1 MNEGTGK
8 VIESEELDQAE
19 ELEEDLEIE
28 TADETESAGDD
39 DFDDIDEE
47 EAAEESDAAEDDAD
61 DDESA
66 ESEESDNEEKA
77 LQKEDAGKPAD
88 KASTKT
94 EETASD
100 DEILKQFEPHQ
111 IPGTDAYTDALIAHA
126 QQVVKSRTG
135 EEYDPFD
142 AKHQALFTQAC
153 NKLDRIATEKFN
165 ESYGAVKSQV
175 SYQQAFKKASV
186 EIDSILATP
195 ELAEKFEAAIGELKQ
210 KEFLAI
216 QKKAQE
222 TGDFSGFIEIAK
234 RVKGVK
240 SKVDQI
246 NGKAAG
252 TITRQAPETTERNKP
267 EKLAN
272 GVEFGG
278 VADFLGL

>member
-1 MNEGTGK
+1 MNDEAE

-19 ELEEDLEIE
+19 ELDEESDIE
-28 TADETESAGDD
+28 AGDDNESAGDD
-39 DFDDIDEE
+39 DFSDIDEAE
-47 EAAEESDAAEDDAD
+47 EAGDDEEFDDESEGEESD
-61 DDESA
+61 DE
-66 ESEESDNEEKA
+66 ETV
-77 LQKEDAGKPAD
+77 QKEGDAKDGTRENAKEAATD
-88 KASTKT
+88 
-94 EETASD
+94 EEPGEA
-100 DEILKQFEPHQ
+100 EILSQFSRNQ
-111 IPGTDAYTDALIAHA
+111 IPGTDEYTDALIGQAKEF
-126 QQVVKSRTG
+126 VKTKTG

-153 NKLDRIATEKFN
+153 NKLDRLATEKFN
-165 ESYGAVKSQV
+165 ESYNAVKSQA
-175 SYQQAFKKASV
+175 SYRHAFKKASV
-186 EIDSILATP
+186 EIDSILDTP

-246 NGKAAG
+246 NRKAAG
-252 TITRQAPETTERNKP
+252 TITKQVPEAIERNKP
-267 EKLAN
+267 KKLAN